1 MKLKKGDIVQVM
13 SGKEKGKRGK
23 ISRVYPED
31 FRIVVEGVNIK
42 KKHRKPTKSGEK
54 GQTIE
59 KQNPIPSSKVRM
71 MCLKCAKPVRLGY
84 NMEGETKMRICR
96 KGGAET

>member
-1 MKLKKGDIVQVM
+1 MKLKKGDLVQVM

-31 FRIVVEGVNIK
+31 FRIMVEGVNVK

-54 GQTIE
+54 GQIIE
-59 KQNPIPSSKVRM
+59 KQNPIASAKVQLV
-71 MCLKCAKPVRLGY
+71 CSKCAKPVRLGY
-84 NMEGETKMRICR
+84 KVEGKTKIRICR
-96 KGGAET
+96 KCKSEV